1 MLNPDSKFSICDDCI
16 NTDICI
22 IYKTYS
28 DIININSCK
37 KKIEKRKKIA
47 EPDIRIRNTN
57 AYSRS
62 FVTGSH
68 AEPDVV
74 KTTITCHAHD
84 DNNNAPES
92 IENRLSRAELRAD
105 AIAKLKAIAN
115 NSKKQEENKTCI
127 CEQCH
132 EERKPDEMVI
142 CDKCGKKICFNC
154 ANEDIVSG
162 KYFCDNCYH
171 EV

>member
-1 MLNPDSKFSICDDCI
+1 MIDYNHNLSVCTDCI

-37 KKIEKRKKIA
+37 KKIEKRKKTS
-47 EPDIRIRNTN
+47 EPDIRIKNVD

-68 AEPDVV
+68 TEPDVV
-74 KTTITCHAHD
+74 KTTITCHSH
-84 DNNNAPES
+84 DNNNNVPES
-92 IENRLSRAELRAD
+92 IENRLSKAELRAD
-105 AIAKLKAIAN
+105 AIAKLKALAN
-115 NSKKQEENKTCI
+115 NCKKQEENKTCI

-132 EERKPDEMVI
+132 EERKPDEMVK
-142 CDKCGKKICFNC
+142 CNKCGKNICLNC
-154 ANEDIVSG
+154 ANEDITSG
-162 KYFCDNCYH
+162 EYFCDACYH